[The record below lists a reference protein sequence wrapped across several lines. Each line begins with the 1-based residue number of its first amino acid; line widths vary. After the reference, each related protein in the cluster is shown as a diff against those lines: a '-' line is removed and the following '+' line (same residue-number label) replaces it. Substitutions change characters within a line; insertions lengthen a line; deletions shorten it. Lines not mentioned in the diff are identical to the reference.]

1 MAEDNVTNPQ
11 VHFRAVLPP
20 DFTGDGNESF
30 SQWARHFQ
38 VCCETS
44 GMDKPQLA
52 KVLPSRLAGAAFSYW
67 DSLSDDIKV
76 DYNTTWSKL
85 AAVFDQKQLLRTFQ
99 TYLNARPRL
108 SNEPLEVY
116 AAELTRQVHQDFPDY
131 GESAIKGEILRRFIA
146 GLEPA
151 LQAKLY
157 EFGVT
162 TFEDAIK
169 VAGRCERARS
179 AATESFSLPAPAAPQ
194 PAVVHSLT
202 TESTNMLAAQLSDL
216 HLKVDKLQSV
226 VTMLTQ
232 PKSHYTSSVS
242 SPKHHFAYR
251 RRSPSLDRASRYQHF
266 TASDEPYFRRRSPV
280 RSSDSHRRPQGSP
293 RSSYHQQQGYER
305 PLLYDSRHIRFS
317 PQRGY
322 AAYDVSVTSQPS
334 YRRQSNDDSSSD
346 MNRDRRRGEQ
356 YYRHRSPS
364 PQRPHSRHVHF
375 NEQQRSGNEW

>member
-1 MAEDNVTNPQ
+1 MAEDNVSTPQ

-30 SQWARHFQ
+30 SQWARRFQ

-67 DSLSDDIKV
+67 DSLSDDIKA
-76 DYNTTWSKL
+76 DYDSTCNKI
-85 AAVFDQKQLLRTFQ
+85 AAVFDHKQLLRTFQ
-99 TYLNARPRL
+99 TYLNARPRR

-116 AAELTRQVHQDFPDY
+116 AAELTRLVHQAFPDY

-146 GLEPA
+146 GLELS
-151 LQAKLY
+151 LQTKLY

-162 TFEDAIK
+162 TLEDAIK

-179 AATESFSLPAPAAPQ
+179 TVTEPFPLPTSSAPQ
-194 PAVVHSLT
+194 PAEVHSLT
-202 TESTNMLAAQLSDL
+202 TESANTLAAQLSDL

-232 PKSHYTSSVS
+232 PKPHHTSAVS
-242 SPKHHFAYR
+242 PPDRHFSYR
-251 RRSPSLDRASRYQHF
+251 QRSPSLDRVKDNHYMPSSRYQHF
-266 TASDEPYFRRRSPV
+266 TSSDEPYFRGRSPV
-280 RSSDSHRRPQGSP
+280 RSSNTHRRLHGSP
-293 RSSYHQQQGYER
+293 GPSYHQQQQGY
-305 PLLYDSRHIRFS
+305 RH
-317 PQRGY
+317 QLK
-322 AAYDVSVTSQPS
+322 
-334 YRRQSNDDSSSD
+334 DDSSPGK
-346 MNRDRRRGEQ
+346 NRDRWRDEQ
-356 YYRHRSPS
+356 YHRRRSPS

-375 NEQQRSGNEW
+375 VEHPHSGNEW